1 MNIGNKIKRMREL
14 KGLKQEYIADQLHM
28 TQSNY
33 SRIENNQVKI
43 KYELLLKVAHV
54 LGTTPD
60 SITNFDVQALSNTEK
75 DLYERCITILREEN
89 QHLKEI
95 LGHLRSQERR
105 KDPEKI
111 EM

>member
-14 KGLKQEYIADQLHM
+14 KGLKQDYIADQLQM

-33 SRIENNQVKI
+33 SRIENNHVSI
-43 KYELLLKVAHV
+43 KYDLLLKVAHV

-60 SITNFDVQALSNTEK
+60 NITNFDVKALSNTEK

-89 QHLKEI
+89 QYLKEI
-95 LGHLRSQERR
+95 LKDLRRR
-105 KDPEKI
+105 DQ
-111 EM
+111 